1 MRLARLDD
9 VSLVTQAAMNA
20 LNPVMRI
27 EDQII
32 DGLEDHG
39 YEKSKSRV
47 SRHRSTR
54 CWSMWGWMPAWRACF
69 PTS

>member
-9 VSLVTQAAMNA
+9 VSLVTQSAMNA

-27 EDQII
+27 ENQII

-39 YEKSKSRV
+39 YEKSKAEFRKQVRPSAGTCGAGSQCGAHV
-47 SRHRSTR
+47 S
-54 CWSMWGWMPAWRACF
+54 P
-69 PTS
+69 

>member
-9 VSLVTQAAMNA
+9 VALVTQSAMNA

-32 DGLEDHG
+32 DGLAGPRLREEQG
-39 YEKSKSRV
+39 RV
-47 SRHRSTR
+47 PRAGRL
-54 CWSMWGWMPAWRACF
+54 PA
-69 PTS
+69 